1 MPMDWVGSQ
10 ASSWDQILTCPSQ
23 LSQGSGDHFSTHC
36 QEQLLVSYLHG
47 DVDQSFLNTGQR
59 TAALE
64 STVRSRFL
72 GPQALKTLINILEV
86 GV

>member
-10 ASSWDQILTCPSQ
+10 TSSWDQILARPSH
-23 LSQGSGDHFSTHC
+23 LSQGSGDLFSTRC
-36 QEQLLVSYLHG
+36 QEQLLVSCLRG
-47 DVDQSFLNTGQR
+47 DGDQSFLNTGQG